1 MELLLGEENKFTL
14 LKTLSVGHSVACSQD
29 FLNDQKLSFPRFEK
43 IKFQVDRMSILEG
56 PKLGRYLAC
65 LRSKDP
71 TVGAQHPGHLVL
83 GHSSRS
89 PTPPFPPGGWG

>member
-14 LKTLSVGHSVACSQD
+14 LKTLSVVHSVACSQD

-43 IKFQVDRMSILEG
+43 MRFQADRISILEG
-56 PKLGRYLAC
+56 PELGMYVAC

-71 TVGAQHPGHLVL
+71 TVGVQHPGHPVL
-83 GHSSRS
+83 GYSR
-89 PTPPFPPGGWG
+89 